1 MRANRFLRSHAHAL
15 YRHIWQA
22 GLCASTG
29 VASGSDRRSPTVAAA
44 TWAAK
49 SICSSPLRSCSSYFG
64 IGTVAVAVGACEVAA
79 EAPPFVE
86 LNAPLLEQLECA
98 RVANKPALSSTFFR
112 CWEGPRV
119 SRLVLHQHGV
129 LLLLHCATTILVYV
143 SRPRSA
149 FNCDVAQ
156 PKCYSHVTAFRPP
169 CSEAPR

>member
-98 RVANKPALSSTFFR
+98 RVANKPTLSPTFR
-112 CWEGPRV
+112 WEGLRV
-119 SRLVLHQHGV
+119 SRLVPHQHGV